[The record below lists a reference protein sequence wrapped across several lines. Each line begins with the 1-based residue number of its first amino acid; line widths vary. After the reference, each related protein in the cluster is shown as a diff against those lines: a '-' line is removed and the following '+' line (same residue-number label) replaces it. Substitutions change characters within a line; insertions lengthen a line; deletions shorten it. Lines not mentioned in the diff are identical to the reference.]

1 MSSPP
6 ALAGP
11 RTGIK
16 ALLCSL
22 YGEAI
27 DAQTAVALADLIARR
42 RPTSQCSASSSGL
55 SERDALL
62 ITYADQ
68 VREDGVVPLQTLA
81 AFCETRLTGIVSGVQ
96 LLPFYPWSSDDGFAV
111 KD

>member
-1 MSSPP
+1 M
-6 ALAGP
+6 
-11 RTGIK
+11 
-16 ALLCSL
+16 LCSL